1 MRLKCGFRRLAVI
14 TATCAALVVSF
25 VASGDLATT
34 LQKGISWLSTQAA
47 NTTLF
52 ADSASV
58 ATLHQER
65 SEAAQT
71 LKLLAT
77 VPDSLSEAVT
87 KASDLAGDLD
97 TETISRRLLAYDAK
111 ATGTDV
117 LLTDLLARQNSDGGF
132 AGAAGYA
139 SNTMD
144 TAWAILALAQQGRV
158 DANEAQRA
166 RAFLSGKVTDT
177 GVDSLTGSGTSLTAT
192 ARIYHA
198 ALTSVA
204 LQSGSDSAS
213 ITGVKRL
220 TSYLLSSQGS
230 DGGWQAD
237 TTTSAWALLA
247 LTPVAADSN
256 YKTLAQNFLA
266 SRQQADGSWNSDPY
280 ITAIAL
286 RALSL
291 KSSGSS
297 QSGSDAAS
305 ASITGSVV
313 DASSGQ
319 TLEGVS
325 VTLQPGAAGGAASTL
340 PSDTSG
346 VFKFSSLAAGT
357 YQLTLARAGYSSA
370 TLSLTIVS
378 AQAFSVGVVRLAPSP
393 TTGILKGSI
402 TAQDSG
408 LSLAGA
414 VVTLTGANNQTA
426 TTDSSGR
433 FEFSSLTPGAT
444 NISVTLPGYAVI
456 TASATVAAGQT
467 LLFSPSLPKAGADTP
482 TTGAFSGAV
491 ADAGTGQALAGVSVT
506 ISGASSQVL
515 TTDSTGRF
523 SVTLA
528 PGAYAVSYAKT
539 GYGTVAQS
547 LVLSAGSSVS
557 AGTVKLYSVPTKS
570 SLSGKVYG
578 DTGQAISGAQ
588 IEIANSNP
596 LVSVK
601 SADDGAYA
609 LTNIAGSRFDVRVS
623 ASGYTSQLFS
633 VQMDSPADVQHNF
646 TLATQ
651 QAGTLVL
658 GSLALDKGNV
668 LADTDLSGT
677 LLIQNTGTAPIAL
690 SGILLIEDSSNN
702 TVAKGSLVDESKVAL
717 GNFTLAAGQSRTV
730 AASWNSQQFTPG
742 MYQFVIQFAEPST
755 RSAARPL
762 GVVLAER
769 GVLFSIG
776 SDQRITG
783 SASVAPPVTRAGTS
797 SSVRL
802 TSVLQNAGNSEL
814 VAQVYKLTVTN
825 SADNSVAYSTTV
837 SGAKLA
843 VGGLLNLDFGSWVA
857 NTGGNYIVSVA
868 AADAAVSGSAS
879 TKLYV
884 GDSGSASFT
893 LNKSLVPTGN
903 QSAHA
908 TIKVTGQ
915 DINTGVISDP
925 LAPLIKTAVEKAVLY
940 NDKTAYNWTLTN
952 NCQGCHV
959 QPQAYVSGEKNVK
972 LVTDYNKLQRATILN
987 NTLLNQI
994 ETGQYD
1000 EQTYGRQY
1008 PADATMF
1015 GLWSLNFHPD
1025 RPSIASS
1032 IKLAADWMVT
1042 QQDSSGSW
1050 FGETFNCPSIWGW
1063 CFRETFTGSNV
1074 HSLIEAYNL
1083 LSTVSPDTVKTYATE
1098 TALPAVNSL
1107 GNLSGNFVQGGDGYF
1122 YISLLNGKVVQLSA
1136 DGALG
1141 TVWSGF
1147 STGADSPGGLA
1158 WVKGKLVVATS
1169 SGLYQLLPDGTSQKL
1184 SSAVVGYLAANP
1196 DGTRLFGFIFG
1207 DQTIYEID
1215 TTTWARSVWTSGGP
1229 LNNPTRSYV
1238 DSDNNIYIPNYYGN
1252 NILKYSADKTYSVI
1266 VPVMYGHPEALTRI
1280 DGYWYVSSSNGIFK
1294 FNDNWEGQRLV
1305 TADQNGMVFKLNDGM
1320 LYISRY
1326 NNSAV
1331 RIKAT
1336 TTDIAASMTKYLAAI
1351 DKGTTWLMNDS
1362 TSGSGDALQVTQ
1374 HLIGLGEARKFYLTR
1389 DTARA
1394 DAIAT
1399 KMATVATYLRSK
1411 VNTDGGWGRY
1421 WETTSDPLAT
1431 AQVGYA
1437 LDYTDPSPSDPLIR
1451 NAVTLLLNKQQTDG
1465 SWKTTGV
1472 STNMAATTWVAIWL
1486 PVMLDRLGGID
1497 TDLTIQSP
1505 ANVTPSAFNP
1515 APTTSTPQADG
1526 SVLNKWTMTGVTS
1539 AGRTVEFDLA
1549 FANLLPNE
1557 QRAAASAAF
1566 LSFKNSFTGEVVD
1579 SSIDIPK
1586 IAATAQLDLNASTDK
1601 AIYGSN
1607 TPVLISSSV
1616 VNGGAAANSGNVQ
1629 MQIYAPD
1636 GTLIGDLGVFATGS
1650 IGAGATGNVNGV
1662 WNTGNFL
1669 LAKGYSALVTLR
1681 DVDGNL
1687 ITQKRLSFDISADVS
1702 QQVGARVQTDR
1713 AIYSPRDTVQIAERV
1728 SNLIANSV
1736 LDGLSLRTVVLN
1748 PNGAVQWQVSEP
1760 VTQLIGGV
1768 NKELGYSVAFASAP
1782 AGQYTVTLT
1791 VLDASGQNLAVAT
1804 THFSVRDTSQ
1814 DGTGLSGTISA
1825 SPKEV
1830 SAGDTVGFSY
1840 SLANRGNAALSALPL
1855 AVRVVDP
1862 TAATGQVAE
1871 FPGTTDIAIGGSVS
1885 AAKSWQSTSELAD
1898 KTLVALLVAKFG
1910 SAEIVLAQDTFKLIK
1925 PSLRVDVTPQLAA
1938 EPRVLAL
1945 VSCPIAGSGGT
1956 DDGYDQGDSTDGT
1969 VHADIPACVSKRS
1982 QALEDYLTTLGVSHK
1997 IVTTK
2002 EEFASAFHCGIYNT
2016 YWIDGGA
2023 QKLDA
2028 TLAKEV
2034 REAVQRGDGLIAEGL
2049 RNASTAGTQGL
2060 PQILGVTQR
2069 GRLPHNATSAQFS
2082 TDSPLGSGGLDTVG
2096 ENVRIDVGTAQ
2107 TWAMFDAIPDVQVAS
2122 PALTHNIFGQGQSV
2136 LFAYDLL
2143 DMMASQPASESDG
2156 LRDLVSRS
2164 LKAVTPVVGSTYVS
2178 RPVSATVHL
2187 ANTGALLASAT
2198 VNVTLPAGF
2207 KLEEAQPAT
2216 TIAVQTLADGRSVAS
2231 WTISLG
2237 LGASKDI
2244 VLRLRAGTSSGHF
2257 DVPVSVVLAQVDAT
2271 GVTGASQPAQSY
2283 TLSLDVL
2290 PALTINTDVVTALT
2304 ALAPTSAADAAARAR
2319 ALDLVAQANTLQTQ
2333 ANYIDTLDRMVRAAD
2348 EIRSISSVD
2357 TAASKQVLAQ
2367 ALQGVAAPLC
2377 KMLGCITGS
2386 VSFSTREVQL
2396 GNNIVMGRTVYNN
2409 CPPQIKDIPV
2419 TGLLTRQR
2427 TGATELILWDNLTIP
2442 GYQNNLRQ
2450 AGWQALGQEGDVLSL
2465 NLSAV
2470 WLGHYLQLDRQSF
2483 SIVVLPP
2490 VLTGSIT
2497 LPATSRAGDNLT
2509 IGWRVANSGALGK
2522 DIPVSLRLTNVT
2534 QAKLATSY
2542 DQALTLNPGQ
2552 TSNGNY
2558 NWFSTGNVGDQIKVE
2573 LIATVKGVA
2582 QTLSSGVMTLKQ

>member
-14 TATCAALVVSF
+14 AATCAALVVSF

-87 KASDLAGDLD
+87 KASDVAGDLD

-132 AGAAGYA
+132 AGAPGYA

-144 TAWAILALAQQGRV
+144 TAWAVLALAQQGRG
-158 DANEAQRA
+158 DANEAQRG

-204 LQSGSDSAS
+204 LQSGSDSSS

-325 VTLQPGAAGGAASTL
+325 VTLQSGAAGGVGSAV

-346 VFKFSSLAAGT
+346 AFKFSSLAAGT

-433 FEFSSLTPGAT
+433 FEFSSLAPGAT
-444 NISVTLPGYAVI
+444 NISVTLSGYAVI

-482 TTGAFSGAV
+482 TTGVFSGAV
-491 ADAGTGQALAGVSVT
+491 ADAGTGQALAGVAVT

-515 TTDSTGRF
+515 TTDSTGQF

-668 LADTDLSGT
+668 QANTDLSGT

-690 SGILLIEDSSNN
+690 SGVLLIEDSSNN

-730 AASWNSQQFTPG
+730 AASWNSQQFAPG

-783 SASVAPPVTRAGTS
+783 SAAVTPPVTRAGTS

-837 SGAKLA
+837 SGAKLS

-893 LNKSLVPTGN
+893 LNKTLVPTGN

-915 DINTGVISDP
+915 DVNTGVISDP

-1032 IKLAADWMVT
+1032 IKLAADWVTT
-1042 QQDSSGSW
+1042 QQESSGSW
-1050 FGETFNCPSIWGW
+1050 FGESFNCPQNWGW

-1098 TALPAVNSL
+1098 TALPAVNAL

-1122 YISLLNGKVVQLSA
+1122 YVSLLSGKVVQLSA
-1136 DGALG
+1136 DGVLG

-1229 LNNPTRSYV
+1229 LNYPTRSYV

-1266 VPVMYGHPEALTRI
+1266 VPAMYGHPEALTRI

-1294 FNDNWEGQRLV
+1294 FNDNWEGQRLI

-1331 RIKAT
+1331 RIKAS

-1431 AQVGYA
+1431 AQAGYA

-1586 IAATAQLDLNASTDK
+1586 ITATAQLNLTLQTDK
-1601 AIYGSN
+1601 TSYYSD
-1607 TPVLISSSV
+1607 TPVLLTAGV
-1616 VNGGAAANSGNVQ
+1616 LNGSATATNTTVKLEVYSA
-1629 MQIYAPD
+1629 D
-1636 GTLIGDLGVFATGS
+1636 GKLVGDLGTFASGTVAAS
-1650 IGAGATGNVNGV
+1650 ATATVNAV
-1662 WNTGNFL
+1662 WNTASNPVGAGYIARATLYDANGN
-1669 LAKGYSALVTLR
+1669 YVSQ
-1681 DVDGNL
+1681 
-1687 ITQKRLSFDISADVS
+1687 TQTSFDIVSSAS
-1702 QQVGARVQTDR
+1702 QQVSARIATDKS
-1713 AIYSPRDTVQIAERV
+1713 AYSPTDTVQLTDRLA
-1728 SNLIANSV
+1728 NLVANSAR
-1736 LDGLSLRTVVLN
+1736 DGLSMRTVVLA
-1748 PNGAVQWQVSEP
+1748 PTGAIQWQVTEP
-1760 VTQLIGGV
+1760 IGQLLGGAT
-1768 NKELGYSVAFASAP
+1768 KELGYSVGIVNAA
-1782 AGQYTVTLT
+1782 AGQYTATLSA
-1791 VLDASGQNLAVAT
+1791 LDASGNVVASAST
-1804 THFSVRDTSQ
+1804 QFAVRDSSA
-1814 DGTGLSGTISA
+1814 DGAGISGTIAA
-1825 SPKEV
+1825 SPKQI
-1830 SAGDTVGFSY
+1830 SAGDNIAFNYGVS
-1840 SLANRGNAALSALPL
+1840 NRGNSILNALPL
-1855 AVRVVDP
+1855 KVRVIDP
-1862 TAATGQVAE
+1862 LSTTTTPLAEIAATADL
-1871 FPGTTDIAIGGSVS
+1871 PINAIVNG
-1885 AAKSWQSTSELAD
+1885 AKNWLSSSDQAQKS
-1898 KTLVALLVAKFG
+1898 LVVLLVASFG
-1910 SAEIVLAQDTFKLIK
+1910 GKDIVLAQDSFTITK
-1925 PSLRVDVTPQLAA
+1925 PALNASVTATPVPEA
-1938 EPRVLAL
+1938 RVLAL
-1945 VSCPIAGSGGT
+1945 VSCPTTGSGDTSSTGI
-1956 DDGYDQGDSTDGT
+1956 DQGTTTDGT
-1969 VHADIPACVSKRS
+1969 VHADIAACVAQRKS
-1982 QALEDYLTTLGVSHK
+1982 ALDNYLTSLGVAHT
-1997 IVTTK
+1997 IVTTR
-2002 EEFASAFHCGIYNT
+2002 EEFATAFHCGIYNT
-2016 YWIDGGA
+2016 YWIVGGL

-2034 REAVQRGDGLIAEGL
+2034 REAVERGNGLIADSL
-2049 RNASTAGTQGL
+2049 RNASKAGTQVL
-2060 PQILGVTQR
+2060 PQILG
-2069 GRLPHNATSAQFS
+2069 TSFASKAGESVSADFL
-2082 TDSPLGSGGLDTVG
+2082 TDSTLASGSVGTVG
-2096 ENVRIDVGTAQ
+2096 EAMQITPSSANILARFSSLADQPAAATLNAFGSGHAVLFAFDLADTLALQTADQADDLRKLVANTLIAVKPQIAVPHVGRPFSAQIQLANTGGLKAQATVTATIPAGFVLDDAAPALAAAAQAQSDGSSLLRWAVALGTGESRNITLRLHAGFTAGHFDMPVSVSLAQVDDSGAVGTAQ
-2107 TWAMFDAIPDVQVAS
+2107 AATRYVLPVDVA
-2122 PALTHNIFGQGQSV
+2122 AG
-2136 LFAYDLL
+2136 
-2143 DMMASQPASESDG
+2143 
-2156 LRDLVSRS
+2156 VS
-2164 LKAVTPVVGSTYVS
+2164 
-2178 RPVSATVHL
+2178 L
-2187 ANTGALLASAT
+2187 AG
-2198 VNVTLPAGF
+2198 
-2207 KLEEAQPAT
+2207 
-2216 TIAVQTLADGRSVAS
+2216 
-2231 WTISLG
+2231 
-2237 LGASKDI
+2237 
-2244 VLRLRAGTSSGHF
+2244 
-2257 DVPVSVVLAQVDAT
+2257 
-2271 GVTGASQPAQSY
+2271 
-2283 TLSLDVL
+2283 DVL
-2290 PALTINTDVVTALT
+2290 PVVQ
-2304 ALAPTSAADAAARAR
+2304 ALAPTTDADVAARTLAVSLITKANASIAQSAYPDALDSLTQAADA
-2319 ALDLVAQANTLQTQ
+2319 L
-2333 ANYIDTLDRMVRAAD
+2333 
-2348 EIRSISSVD
+2348 RSISNADTSAARLSV
-2357 TAASKQVLAQ
+2357 AQ
-2367 ALQGVAAPLC
+2367 GLESVAPSLC
-2377 KMLGCITGS
+2377 RMLGCITGS
-2386 VSFSTREVQL
+2386 ISLSTRQIPL
-2396 GNNIVMGRTVYNN
+2396 TNTIVMGRTVYNN

-2419 TGLLTRQR
+2419 TALLIRER
-2427 TGATELILWDNLTIP
+2427 TGATELTLWDNLTIP

-2450 AGWQALGQEGDVLSL
+2450 AGWQALGQEGDILSL

-2470 WLGHYLQLDRQSF
+2470 WMNHFLQLDRQSF
-2483 SIVVLPP
+2483 EIIVPPP
-2490 VLTGSIT
+2490 VLTGSVT
-2497 LPATSRAGDNLT
+2497 APATARANDNVN
-2509 IGWRVANSGALGK
+2509 ISWKVSNSGAIGK
-2522 DIPVSLRLTNVT
+2522 DIPVALRFTNLTQGV
-2534 QAKLATSY
+2534 ALTSFN
-2542 DQALTLNPGQ
+2542 QSLTLNPNQ
-2552 TSNGNY
+2552 TSTGNY
-2558 NWFSTGNVGDQIKVE
+2558 NWFSSGNVGDQIQVQ
-2573 LIATVKGVA
+2573 LVGTVKNVEQILGTAV
-2582 QTLSSGVMTLKQ
+2582 LTLKQ